1 MVAPKYWPL
10 CHENLKESRHT
21 KIYQKYISPFFLKYL
36 YFTQVYRYTSPSIS
50 FILAEMYDTC
60 CLYNIYMCTSVP
72 TYCTFINCV
81 PHTFTGC
88 ICRAGKN
95 LWLYFWATRYV
106 NEIVVVSPEGFSN
119 FQFSSSVQ

>member
-36 YFTQVYRYTSPSIS
+36 MHLYFTQVYRYTSPSIS

-60 CLYNIYMCTSVP
+60 CLYNIYVYQCTYILYIHKLCT
-72 TYCTFINCV
+72 TYIY
-81 PHTFTGC
+81 
-88 ICRAGKN
+88 R
-95 LWLYFWATRYV
+95 LYLQGRQEFM
-106 NEIVVVSPEGFSN
+106 VVFLGYPVC
-119 FQFSSSVQ
+119 